1 VRDRRRRRGEPF
13 NPFAANANEVRRR
26 KAKESLHSQGSDR
39 NDNSHS
45 QSSRPDFDKSDF
57 DKSSPASENE
67 FRDLLARKKN
77 EHSAIVEQETVRKEQ
92 ERERE
97 LREEQERQLLLRQ
110 KIEPYKAELMSD
122 IMDKIS
128 KIQPLKLTQG
138 GKIKIKTGA
147 FRRERDPGEFL
158 VYVREKG
165 LIRSEDFFR
174 MSSALE
180 DFDTRYPDHL
190 LLFKSNGPRSAKEFF
205 FQIPNGMLLM
215 TEGAFAVQSVN
226 FDDFSSSEFLRSESE
241 IMDIDY
247 CNETGMLAVATRDRG
262 NVLFNSKNGDSR
274 RLPHDGKRSSMT
286 FFSPDGTYVAF
297 ASERSPEIS
306 IYEVNTRKKLHDVYT
321 GYGVISA
328 RFSEDSEVVLA
339 TFSAGK
345 MIVIE
350 IETGA
355 IIDEFDFDTDEYD
368 HVEWAREG
376 MNVYGTNVYIGDD
389 GQFIQNNRTQCG
401 RFILRET
408 EVIDTVGTKSIDFRN
423 WFPIVP
429 VPLYPEHL
437 YLGKDTEI
445 FTATLKTVNNELS
458 VHGFS
463 LFAFDSKNFE
473 IQWKSGVI

>member
-1 VRDRRRRRGEPF
+1 
-13 NPFAANANEVRRR
+13 
-26 KAKESLHSQGSDR
+26 
-39 NDNSHS
+39 
-45 QSSRPDFDKSDF
+45 
-57 DKSSPASENE
+57 
-67 FRDLLARKKN
+67 
-77 EHSAIVEQETVRKEQ
+77 
-92 ERERE
+92 
-97 LREEQERQLLLRQ
+97 
-110 KIEPYKAELMSD
+110 MSD

-128 KIQPLKLTQG
+128 KIQPLKLIQG
-138 GKIKIKTGA
+138 GKIKLKTGA

-215 TEGAFAVQSVN
+215 TEGAFVVQSVN
-226 FDDFSSSEFLRSESE
+226 FDDFSPSEFLRFESE

-247 CNETGMLAVATRDRG
+247 CNKTGMLAVATRDRG
-262 NVLFNSKNGDSR
+262 NVLFNSKNGEYR